1 VTSSPPPPGPSTYA
15 PRENPDERA
24 SDDGPSVFR
33 IGVLVGTG
41 LPSLLSIGGTI
52 KLTRFIGAGATFGL
66 IPSVRLSYYGEAV
79 LAYQHYDFYGR
90 LYPFG
95 GSFFLGA
102 GVGYVT
108 VNGSLDQTVDVSSY
122 SQQDPR
128 IPPSVSYSSQG
139 SVKTLVLSP
148 TLGFLHSFDSGF
160 SVGLDFGVVLPI
172 APSEIEFDSQVSAG
186 DLPDAVKDQYL
197 APVDAQ
203 VVDTLET
210 IGRTPLPSVNLRIG
224 WIL

>member
-1 VTSSPPPPGPSTYA
+1 
-15 PRENPDERA
+15 
-24 SDDGPSVFR
+24 
-33 IGVLVGTG
+33 VLLGTG

-108 VNGSLDQTVDVSSY
+108 VNGSLDQTVDVSY
-122 SQQDPR
+122 PGV
-128 IPPSVSYSSQG
+128 PPSISYDSEG

-148 TLGFLHSFDSGF
+148 TLGFLHTFDSGF
-160 SVGLDFGVVLPI
+160 SLGLDFGVVLPI
-172 APSEIEFDSQVSAG
+172 APSEVEFDSKLSTDV
-186 DLPDAVKDQYL
+186 PDPVKQQYL
-197 APVDAQ
+197 APIDAQ

>member
-1 VTSSPPPPGPSTYA
+1 M
-15 PRENPDERA
+15 
-24 SDDGPSVFR
+24 
-33 IGVLVGTG
+33 LVGTG

-90 LYPFG
+90 IYPFG

-108 VNGSLDQTVDVSSY
+108 VNGSLEQTVDTSAY
-122 SQQDPR
+122 SQQNPS
-128 IPPSVSYSSQG
+128 IPPSIAYDSEG

-172 APSEIEFDSQVSAG
+172 APSEIEFDSRVSA
-186 DLPDAVKDQYL
+186 DVPEQVKNQYL
-197 APVDAQ
+197 APIDAQ